1 MLRIHL
7 QIIRIMRRMQKLSY
21 PGRTGSMR
29 KLPEKPDNRK
39 ERPMDITIIAAF
51 IAAMGIPSAITG
63 FCFWLLQRKIQKRD
77 DEEKKEREA
86 RQKKMDQRESAR
98 EKNEIYMIKSI
109 GAAIALAEATAKA
122 VQRIPDAKCNGDMH
136 QALEY
141 AQQVKHEQK
150 DFLNEQALKNLY

>member
-1 MLRIHL
+1 
-7 QIIRIMRRMQKLSY
+7 
-21 PGRTGSMR
+21 
-29 KLPEKPDNRK
+29 
-39 ERPMDITIIAAF
+39 MDITLIAAF

-122 VQRIPDAKCNGDMH
+122 VQRIPDAKCNGDIPDGTEVHCYGYYTKSSGTKWYYIQFTMDGV
-136 QALEY
+136 QYTGFSSSKYLLR
-141 AQQVKHEQK
+141 V
-150 DFLNEQALKNLY
+150 

>member
-1 MLRIHL
+1 
-7 QIIRIMRRMQKLSY
+7 
-21 PGRTGSMR
+21 
-29 KLPEKPDNRK
+29 
-39 ERPMDITIIAAF
+39 MDITIIAAF
-51 IAAMGIPSAITG
+51 IAAMGIPSSITG